1 MRRMPAPRASAAVA
15 VVAAVVAVLAVMFPG
30 LGFGDTTTSHGG
42 VPSDVFMST
51 DPGVC
56 NPDVD
61 TKIGTEPVSLL
72 PTAVTVGGESH
83 VVAYFT
89 STWSGFRT
97 DTELVLR
104 LQISDGNEFFE
115 SSPDWSS
122 SPGSFHLSGTVMWT
136 FEDIQPGTYSV
147 NAAAFL
153 AASAAALNGNEGANL
168 QSCALTVFV
177 TPVAPPQPIP

>member
-1 MRRMPAPRASAAVA
+1 MRRHSTPRPSAAVA
-15 VVAAVVAVLAVMFPG
+15 VVVAVVAVLAVMFPG
-30 LGFGDTTTSHGG
+30 LGFGDTTTSHGR

-56 NPDVD
+56 NGDDPVR
-61 TKIGTEPVSLL
+61 TEPASLL
-72 PTAVTVGGESH
+72 PTAVTVSGESH
-83 VVAYFT
+83 VVVYFT

-104 LQISDGNEFFE
+104 LEISGGNEFFE

-122 SPGSFHLSGTVMWT
+122 SPGSVHLTGTVMWT
-136 FEDIQPGTYSV
+136 FEDIQPGNYTV
-147 NAAAFL
+147 DAAAFL
-153 AASAAALNGNEGANL
+153 AASAAALNGNEGVNL

-177 TPVAPPQPIP
+177 TPVTPPQPIP